1 MQHATF
7 YLGYIWAALAVA
19 LGTGLPIGVHLTFV
33 LGFGVPVG
41 AGFASLMQTHG
52 HLQLV
57 GWAGLFVMGISVH
70 FLPRLAGV
78 PLAAPQWLRRILGC
92 MIAGLGVRALGQ
104 ALVPYLT
111 DQQLLPVVLWML
123 VASGVLEWSGI
134 LGYVLLLL
142 RLVRGVHDTSQR
154 PALLS
159 VRPFFGMMVSGW
171 VVYGS
176 LNLLLLVHMALQRVV
191 VVSPAWNRLAMQSF
205 VGLVLLPVA
214 FAFSLRLLP
223 LYLRLPPIDWPV
235 QRVAY
240 AYLLAWLLQE
250 VPNIPPLLRLAPYVT
265 ADVASLGTM
274 LKGGVIVWFVW
285 QLDVLTRRREPWT
298 ARRRLHPGP
307 ERRPTRLGLPDYG
320 EFGPFDRLVSS
331 AYGWLVCAAG
341 CDIMTGAAAL
351 LGHPALLSPTAILH
365 LYLLGFIT
373 LLILG
378 MAVRMLPGFLHKRRV
393 ASPMLVHLSLWF
405 GNAAVVGRVGLFLLP
420 ATLLRLI
427 PGGLVG
433 ARTMLALSGLMG
445 VVAVGSLALNLWK
458 TAALE

>member
-1 MQHATF
+1 MQHATLH
-7 YLGYIWAALAVA
+7 LGYIWAALAVA
-19 LGTGLPIGVHLTFV
+19 LGAGLPIGVYLTFV

-205 VGLVLLPVA
+205 VELVLLPVA

-223 LYLRLPPIDWPV
+223 LYLRRSCTSTLRINRATQKP
-235 QRVAY
+235 ATM
-240 AYLLAWLLQE
+240 
-250 VPNIPPLLRLAPYVT
+250 PPLNHHLWGHRHGTNPLFLRTRARC
-265 ADVASLGTM
+265 S
-274 LKGGVIVWFVW
+274 GVGI
-285 QLDVLTRRREPWT
+285 P
-298 ARRRLHPGP
+298 H
-307 ERRPTRLGLPDYG
+307 
-320 EFGPFDRLVSS
+320 
-331 AYGWLVCAAG
+331 
-341 CDIMTGAAAL
+341 AL
-351 LGHPALLSPTAILH
+351 LL
-365 LYLLGFIT
+365 
-373 LLILG
+373 
-378 MAVRMLPGFLHKRRV
+378 V
-393 ASPMLVHLSLWF
+393 A
-405 GNAAVVGRVGLFLLP
+405 A
-420 ATLLRLI
+420 
-427 PGGLVG
+427 
-433 ARTMLALSGLMG
+433 
-445 VVAVGSLALNLWK
+445 
-458 TAALE
+458 